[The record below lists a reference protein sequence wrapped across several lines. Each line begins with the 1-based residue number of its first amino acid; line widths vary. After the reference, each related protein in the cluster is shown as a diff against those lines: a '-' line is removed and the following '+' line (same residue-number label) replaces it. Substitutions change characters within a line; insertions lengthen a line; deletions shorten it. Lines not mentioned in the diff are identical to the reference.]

1 MMTSAVAPRVPTMSS
16 DTSLPTVGEG
26 FIGYETG
33 SAALDDYQH

>member
-1 MMTSAVAPRVPTMSS
+1 MSS
-16 DTSLPTVGEG
+16 DTSLLTVEAG